1 MPATRGLPGS
11 PPGTNHRDLVLEGTP
26 MSRSSPGFTAWGGK
40 GGSER
45 RAGCPEMAQQVRTG
59 LLLAPRAPDSQPS
72 TPSIRESIGRLPVPT
87 PTLTTLRSSF

>member
-1 MPATRGLPGS
+1 MPATPGLPGS
-11 PPGTNHRDLVLEGTP
+11 PLGIWCWKVPP
-26 MSRSSPGFTAWGGK
+26 MPRSSPGFTAWGGK

-87 PTLTTLRSSF
+87 PTLTTLGSNF